1 MQNDSTTKRRF
12 ASAGE
17 DTAARGMSDRKFSL
31 SCKTEA
37 RSGGG
42 SHLHPLRVTDQVLL
56 SR

>member
-1 MQNDSTTKRRF
+1 MQNDSTTERRF